1 MKKISSTIVGAA
13 GEHHV
18 LSQLLRRGWIAA
30 LAPDGAPNM
39 DILVTDENNQRLCA
53 IQVKTRRDIGYDKG
67 WHMKPK
73 HEEMVVDDLFY
84 VFVDVGK
91 QPSDRTTC
99 YILPSKVVADCIRLC
114 HRVWLDTPDAA
125 DGPTRIATCGGYGLT
140 TLPSILFP
148 KTARQSL
155 IDIGPA
161 GWNLTA
167 RTGASWVCRRR
178 MVSDQRAWPLHLSS
192 GNHFACSAWR

>member
-39 DILVTDENNQRLCA
+39 DILVTDENSQRLCA

-73 HEEMVVDDLFY
+73 HEEMIVDDLFY

-91 QPSDRTTC
+91 QPSDQTTC

-114 HRVWLDTPDAA
+114 HHVWLDTPGRGGHVHKDSNVRRLRPDHSSIRPITKDGKAIIDQYRSGWLAPYVENWSILGQPEA
-125 DGPTRIATCGGYGLT
+125 DG
-140 TLPSILFP
+140 F
-148 KTARQSL
+148 
-155 IDIGPA
+155 
-161 GWNLTA
+161 
-167 RTGASWVCRRR
+167 
-178 MVSDQRAWPLHLSS
+178 
-192 GNHFACSAWR
+192 